1 MPIAYVRGAGLICC
15 HKKTIPY
22 SILSILYIGF
32 LSSRFDGF
40 LWCHLPKFHTSDAQ
54 VSHKNFSCFFLQR
67 YTFYSKIA
75 INMGIIF
82 TAGQRLPNG
91 NTRRD
96 TEPFRPCYLRKKP
109 LKLASYQ
116 IFLSCKYPY
125 NYLIVQTF
133 CKIKNPHPE
142 TRARNLKIYTN
153 YLIFRFGL
161 PAAVVA
167 RIGKPCLIHV
177 RKKCRR
183 VFARRVNDHLD
194 NPLD

>member
-109 LKLASYQ
+109 LKWASYQ

-133 CKIKNPHPE
+133 CKKKSAPCYQDAEPQNIHQLPNLSASACARCCGACRSIGTHQCLPWMPPGFRPSRLRSPE
-142 TRARNLKIYTN
+142 
-153 YLIFRFGL
+153 
-161 PAAVVA
+161 
-167 RIGKPCLIHV
+167 
-177 RKKCRR
+177 
-183 VFARRVNDHLD
+183 
-194 NPLD
+194 